1 MKNLLKHLQKFNGK
15 EVQIQFSGT
24 VTTMI
29 QVDYLDVEEFL
40 GKEKIMDK
48 KFDVNYI
55 KLMDLG
61 NEEICDVYIR
71 EDKIQDWSSDGNEII
86 LFLGDGNMISIEDM
100 TIY

>member
-1 MKNLLKHLQKFNGK
+1 MKNLLKHLQKFNSK

-48 KFDVNYI
+48 KVDVNYI
-55 KLMDLG
+55 KLMDLE
-61 NEEICDVYIR
+61 NEEICDIYIR

-86 LFLGDGNMISIEDM
+86 MFLGDGNMISIEDM

>member
-1 MKNLLKHLQKFNGK
+1 MKNLLKHLQKFNSK

-55 KLMDLG
+55 KLMDLD